1 MHKKTLLT
9 IQTSTSQDQSMKD
22 IGGSNNALS
31 YSSVE
36 LKASGAVF
44 KKEGFVIGS
53 QCIKKIGTDE
63 SLTKAINPK
72 DLEVNTK
79 NII

>member
-9 IQTSTSQDQSMKD
+9 IQTSTSQDQSMK
-22 IGGSNNALS
+22 GSNNALS

-53 QCIKKIGTDE
+53 QCIKKIGTNE
-63 SLTKAINPK
+63 TLTKAINPK
-72 DLEVNTK
+72 DLEVTK
-79 NII
+79 

>member
-9 IQTSTSQDQSMKD
+9 IQTSTSQDQSMK
-22 IGGSNNALS
+22 GSNNALS

-53 QCIKKIGTDE
+53 QCIKKIGTNE
-63 SLTKAINPK
+63 TLTKAINPK
-72 DLEVNTK
+72 DLEVNK
-79 NII
+79 